1 MTGTFIKQEEQVSLE
16 VVENIGRLQEE
27 FVQLQQQVPRGYLPI
42 KKGVSVLIQPMVI
55 LANFKGGFKYVGYK
69 NC

>member
-1 MTGTFIKQEEQVSLE
+1 MTGKFIKQEEQVSLE

-42 KKGVSVLIQPMVI
+42 KR
-55 LANFKGGFKYVGYK
+55 
-69 NC
+69 